1 MCRKE
6 TQGTLCS
13 HAKKKPEVKKVKFS
27 WSPADE
33 HDRTIVTKC
42 LLVIPWQEISMN
54 GKTGKDTVFKATIL
68 AFLML
73 SILMQIL
80 VSAWFFDKL
89 TGLENRLSLY
99 PVDKPVDVDLRV
111 TIPELVEIDRKIERL
126 AQLLS
131 QALTNGGETLTAQQK
146 TSTKG
151 SSKAVTKK
159 ATPRASTQV
168 DVVEKIGN

>member
-1 MCRKE
+1 
-6 TQGTLCS
+6 
-13 HAKKKPEVKKVKFS
+13 
-27 WSPADE
+27 
-33 HDRTIVTKC
+33 
-42 LLVIPWQEISMN
+42 MN
-54 GKTGKDTVFKATIL
+54 GTDGKDTLFKATIL

-99 PVDKPVDVDLRV
+99 PVDKPVDVDLRI
-111 TIPELVEIDRKIERL
+111 TIPELVEIDRKIESL
-126 AQLLS
+126 ARQINQTLVK
-131 QALTNGGETLTAQQK
+131 GGGTRTAQQK

-151 SSKAVTKK
+151 SSKAVSKK
-159 ATPRASTQV
+159 SKPRASTQV

>member
-1 MCRKE
+1 
-6 TQGTLCS
+6 
-13 HAKKKPEVKKVKFS
+13 
-27 WSPADE
+27 
-33 HDRTIVTKC
+33 
-42 LLVIPWQEISMN
+42 MN
-54 GKTGKDTVFKATIL
+54 GTAGKDTVFKATIL
-68 AFLML
+68 VFLML

-111 TIPELVEIDRKIERL
+111 TIPELVEIDRKIEGL
-126 AQLLS
+126 AQQVN
-131 QALTNGGETLTAQQK
+131 QALVKGQVSQTTQQK

-151 SSKAVTKK
+151 TSKAVTKK
-159 ATPRASTQV
+159 SKPRPSTQV

>member
-1 MCRKE
+1 
-6 TQGTLCS
+6 
-13 HAKKKPEVKKVKFS
+13 
-27 WSPADE
+27 
-33 HDRTIVTKC
+33 
-42 LLVIPWQEISMN
+42 MN
-54 GKTGKDTVFKATIL
+54 GTAGRDTVFKATIL
-68 AFLML
+68 AFLMV

-111 TIPELVEIDRKIERL
+111 TIPELVEIDRKIEIL
-126 AQLLS
+126 AQQVN
-131 QALTNGGETLTAQQK
+131 QALVKTGVSRTTEQK

-151 SSKAVTKK
+151 ASKAVTKK
-159 ATPRASTQV
+159 SKPRASTQV